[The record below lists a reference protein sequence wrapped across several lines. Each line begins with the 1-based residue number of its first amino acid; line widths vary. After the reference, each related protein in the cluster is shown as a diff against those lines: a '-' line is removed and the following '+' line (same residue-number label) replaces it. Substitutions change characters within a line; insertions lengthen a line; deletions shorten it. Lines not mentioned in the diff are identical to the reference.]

1 MSETP
6 TAWPELELDPDA
18 EAVDPPAAELLD
30 ELDELDEL
38 QAASTAT
45 APRAIVAVTAVR
57 RRRPRRAP
65 PVTVRI
71 VDLSMCYASLE
82 DCRGST
88 RAFPVR

>member
-30 ELDELDEL
+30 ELDEL
-38 QAASTAT
+38 QAASTAA
-45 APRAIVAVTAVR
+45 APTAIVAVAALR
-57 RRRPRRAP
+57 RRRLRRVP
-65 PVTVRI
+65 PVTVR
-71 VDLSMCYASLE
+71 VVELSMCYASLE

-88 RAFPVR
+88 RAFPVG